1 MIPGYVSFRLAG
13 LANSQ
18 FLALRQETEMVVSP
32 SQWRK
37 SMASIVATAL
47 TVFAIILVMSGVT
60 DQRDHGVT
68 GPSEESL
75 NALPVAVDELADMQM
90 VSSDKGSMSTT
101 KAPKKPHVFFIL
113 VDDQGHNDI
122 GYNSIDL
129 EWATPFI
136 DSLANSGV
144 ILERYYTMHLCT
156 PSRAALMT
164 GHYPH
169 RIGMQHG
176 VIQAAAPWGLPLKS
190 TIMPQY
196 LDKLGYESHMIGK
209 WHLGFHNE
217 SFIPTSRGFETYLGY
232 LGDQEH
238 YKTHKYDR
246 TVDNRY
252 FYDFIETKPDNTFRL
267 LATSDEFANTSSA
280 VAFVKRAHYLLDSY
294 EEREAK
300 RPLFLY
306 LAFQNVHGPLDVIED
321 DYFVG
326 TGFLKSIQEVP
337 DLQRRKFSRLTAQLD
352 LSVEVR
358 IVFPIGSAYVPLSP
372 RSSLCYRPSTIASA
386 IPLAS
391 KTLCSSTPPTT
402 VDAKTLEATI
412 LHCAGANIS
421 CTKEE

>member
-136 DSLANSGV
+136 DSLANNGV
-144 ILERYYTMHLCT
+144 ILERYYTVHVLECQVEKQR
-156 PSRAALMT
+156 PFRF
-164 GHYPH
+164 
-169 RIGMQHG
+169 
-176 VIQAAAPWGLPLKS
+176 PLFVTVQKV
-190 TIMPQY
+190 MGP
-196 LDKLGYESHMIGK
+196 LYESH
-209 WHLGFHNE
+209 
-217 SFIPTSRGFETYLGY
+217 
-232 LGDQEH
+232 
-238 YKTHKYDR
+238 
-246 TVDNRY
+246 
-252 FYDFIETKPDNTFRL
+252 
-267 LATSDEFANTSSA
+267 
-280 VAFVKRAHYLLDSY
+280 
-294 EEREAK
+294 
-300 RPLFLY
+300 
-306 LAFQNVHGPLDVIED
+306 
-321 DYFVG
+321 
-326 TGFLKSIQEVP
+326 
-337 DLQRRKFSRLTAQLD
+337 
-352 LSVEVR
+352 
-358 IVFPIGSAYVPLSP
+358 
-372 RSSLCYRPSTIASA
+372 C
-386 IPLAS
+386 
-391 KTLCSSTPPTT
+391 
-402 VDAKTLEATI
+402 
-412 LHCAGANIS
+412 
-421 CTKEE
+421 